1 MVSVGSNAPDFTIQ
15 IDDGSNFKLSDY
27 RGQKVVV
34 YFYPKDNTPG
44 CTTEACDFRESIQ
57 QFYKLNCK
65 VIGISRDSVATHV
78 KFKEKYNL
86 NFPLGADED
95 GVVCQLYD
103 VWVQK
108 SMFGKKYFGINRATF
123 LIDEQG
129 MVIHIWPNVSVSTHI
144 KDILSVLQS

>member
-15 IDDGSNFKLSDY
+15 IDGGSNFKLSDY

-57 QFYKLNCK
+57 QFNKLNCK
-65 VIGISRDSVATHV
+65 VIGISRDSVATHA

-95 GVVCQLYD
+95 GTVCQLYG
-103 VWVQK
+103 VWVEK

-144 KDILSVLQS
+144 KDILAILQS